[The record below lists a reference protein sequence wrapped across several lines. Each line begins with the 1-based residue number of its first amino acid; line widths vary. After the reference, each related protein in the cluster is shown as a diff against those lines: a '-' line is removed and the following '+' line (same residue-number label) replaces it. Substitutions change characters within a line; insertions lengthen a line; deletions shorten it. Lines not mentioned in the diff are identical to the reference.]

1 VLTVFRRFDYKVRFM
16 IARGGRLFVA
26 LSVIAAI
33 ALLPIEPYAT
43 VGIACLAIVFM
54 FVFRDPRR
62 TIGDGIV
69 APADGRVRE
78 VDPERGLVST
88 YLALRNVHVTRA
100 PIEGVV
106 IKKDRAHGKH
116 SPAFSRMTEHN
127 ERLEIALRTALGEIS
142 MVQMTG
148 AIARRIVPYIDVGQ
162 NLRKG
167 EKLSLI
173 RFGSRVDLFLPPTS
187 VNILV
192 KKGDRLR
199 GGVTPIAEVR
209 DGRME

>member
-1 VLTVFRRFDYKVRFM
+1 M
-16 IARGGRLFVA
+16 IAKGGRLFVA
-26 LSVIAAI
+26 LSVVAAL
-33 ALLPIEPYAT
+33 ALLPFEYYASIGF
-43 VGIACLAIVFM
+43 VGLAVVFV

-106 IKKDRAHGKH
+106 VKKDRTHGKH
-116 SPAFSRMTEHN
+116 SPAFSKKTEHN
-127 ERLEIALRTALGEIS
+127 ERLEIAMRTALGEIS
-142 MVQMTG
+142 IVEMTG

-162 NLRKG
+162 NLSKG

-173 RFGSRVDLFLPPTS
+173 RFGSRVDLFLPPSS
-187 VNILV
+187 VSILV
-192 KKGDRLR
+192 RKGDRLR
-199 GGVTPIAEVR
+199 GGVTRIAEVR
-209 DGRME
+209 DGRLE